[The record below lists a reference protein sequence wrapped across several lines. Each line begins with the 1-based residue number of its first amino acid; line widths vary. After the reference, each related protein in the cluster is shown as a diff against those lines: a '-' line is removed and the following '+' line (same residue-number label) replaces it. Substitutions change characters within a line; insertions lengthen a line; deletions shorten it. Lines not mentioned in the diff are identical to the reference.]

1 MWLQVP
7 KEKLI
12 VALSLANIPEE
23 GEIPI
28 DSEITDQV
36 ILLVWDVDIS
46 ERSKQASPVVIE
58 LLEGTQPVSVKQYL
72 LRHEA

>member
-1 MWLQVP
+1 MRLKVP

-12 VALSLANIPEE
+12 MALSLTNIPEE

-36 ILLVWDVDIS
+36 IPLVWDAEIPR
-46 ERSKQASPVVIE
+46 RSKWASPVVIE
-58 LLEGTQPVSVKQYL
+58 LLEGSQPVSVKQYP